1 MSVEL
6 LTPLGALLALAAV
19 VPLAVYVLRE
29 RRAHQIRHAL
39 RLSGPGTR
47 ARVPLLAALVAVPA
61 LLGMAAAQPVV
72 AQTRTLPER
81 TDAQVFVAIDISRS
95 MLASG
100 SADSPTR
107 FDRAKQI
114 ALDLRADLP
123 DLPMGIAS
131 MTLGLLPHLFPTTD
145 ARVYSATLD
154 NALNVGLVWTG
165 LGGTIATSLD
175 AIGAAPRLNY
185 FPPEIEK
192 RVLVVL
198 TDGESQ
204 PLQRDLSTDF
214 QTDPRVET
222 IFVHVW
228 REGEK
233 VFLSGVPE
241 ASYVQDTASRATLE
255 RVVSQIEGTLLDESD
270 AGALASRVRSLV
282 GTGPTVDEEVE
293 GERLALM
300 PYIALLTIVPL
311 GFVLVRR
318 NV

>member
-1 MSVEL
+1 MSVEI

-29 RRAHQIRHAL
+29 RRAGEIRKAL
-39 RLSGPGTR
+39 RLSEPRLR
-47 ARVPLLAALVAVPA
+47 ARVPLLTAVVAVPV
-61 LLGMAAAQPVV
+61 LLGLAAAQPVV

-95 MLASG
+95 MLAAE

-107 FDRAKQI
+107 FQRARQI
-114 ALDLRADLP
+114 ALDLREELP

-145 ARVYSATLD
+145 SRVFAATLD

-214 QTDPRVET
+214 QTEPRVQT
-222 IFVHVW
+222 ILVHVW
-228 REGEK
+228 QEGEK
-233 VFLSGVPE
+233 VFLGGVPE
-241 ASYVQDTASRATLE
+241 AGYVQDTASRATLE
-255 RVVSQIEGTLLDESD
+255 QVASQIDGTVLAESD
-270 AGALASRVRSLV
+270 ADELASRVRSLV
-282 GTGPTVDEEVE
+282 GSGPTADEEVE

-300 PYIALLTIVPL
+300 PYIALLAIVPL
-311 GFVLVRR
+311 GFVLLRR